1 MPKVTV
7 TYKAPENG
15 AKTFEWEGMTFSDG
29 KATEVEQTEKNAYA
43 LEKLADN
50 PLFNVSGPTK
60 AAGDTGPK
68 KAEGSSKVESGK
80 ADDDNG
86 DKIKN
91 KIR

>member
-68 KAEGSSKVESGK
+68 KAEGSKAESGR
-80 ADDDNG
+80 AEDDNG
-86 DKIKN
+86 DKAKN